1 MTLYAAARQG
11 RDSPAWWSPAAL
23 RPTERCA
30 RGATDV
36 LAEAQGFTFA
46 APPLAYCTDNA
57 AMIAAAAFHQQ
68 GSARVDPLALTADPN
83 LILDSFTRT
92 IIVPKHLCLEL
103 RSPLSAI
110 RIAIVIFILSL
121 SLGAVAPAANA
132 SDLRMVIVMSRHGV
146 RSPSHPAELNG
157 YAREPWPAWSGKP
170 GNLTP
175 HGAALMKQLG
185 AYYRNEYD
193 GLLEGTGRR
202 CPAGGSVFVWA
213 DVNERTV
220 ASGNALLQGLAPG
233 CGIAV
238 QHAAGDP
245 DKLFDPLPGT
255 GTVNKAESTASVL
268 GAIGGGFSGIPA
280 AYGAAFATMEQALG
294 CATPSS
300 CKQISR
306 IPTTLSNDGDG
317 GLASLNGGLDMAG
330 DVAENLLLEYTNG
343 NAQVGWGR
351 VDHAKLLQILQLHV
365 LGKELEH
372 GNRYTA
378 RAHSSNIMSHILQTL
393 QAGATGQ
400 AVSGTRVPPQ
410 ARFVFLSGHDTQ
422 LAEFSGLLGLSWLVE
437 GDQSTTRR
445 PAAR

>member
-1 MTLYAAARQG
+1 
-11 RDSPAWWSPAAL
+11 
-23 RPTERCA
+23 
-30 RGATDV
+30 
-36 LAEAQGFTFA
+36 
-46 APPLAYCTDNA
+46 
-57 AMIAAAAFHQQ
+57 
-68 GSARVDPLALTADPN
+68 LTAIRTA
-83 LILDSFTRT
+83 IL
-92 IIVPKHLCLEL
+92 
-103 RSPLSAI
+103 
-110 RIAIVIFILSL
+110 IFILSL

-146 RSPSHPAELNG
+146 RSPSHPAELNA
-157 YAREPWPAWSGKP
+157 YANQPWPAWSGKP

-175 HGAALMKQLG
+175 HGATLMKQLG

-202 CPAGGSVFVWA
+202 CPAAGSVFVWA
-213 DVNERTV
+213 DVDERTV

-238 QHAAGDP
+238 QHAAADP

-255 GTVNKAESTASVL
+255 GTVDKAEATASVL
-268 GAIGGGFSGIPA
+268 GAIGGGFAGIPA
-280 AYGAAFATMEQALG
+280 AYGGAFATMEQVLG

-330 DVAENLLLEYTNG
+330 DVAENMLLEYTNG

-351 VDHAKLLQILQLHV
+351 VDHAKLLQLLQLHV

-400 AVSGTRVPPQ
+400 AVSGTRIPPET
-410 ARFVFLSGHDTQ
+410 RFIFLSGHDTQ

-437 GDQSTTRR
+437 GDQVNDTPPGSALIFELYAPREGAAPYVRTYFSAQSLDAMRSGHGEKPIRVPVYVPGCPGYSCPFSTFSKIVQGAID
-445 PAAR
+445 PAFVTNW